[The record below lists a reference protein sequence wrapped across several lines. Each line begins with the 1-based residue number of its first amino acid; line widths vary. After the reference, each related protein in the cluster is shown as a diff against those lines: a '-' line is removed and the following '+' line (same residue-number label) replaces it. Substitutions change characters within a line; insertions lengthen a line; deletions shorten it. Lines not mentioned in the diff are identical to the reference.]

1 MKKEKIYPDSVEEKT
16 QMCMEALEK
25 AYAEMPEFDFDN
37 SQAYLRDAISK
48 IFFQQWLKGDEDEI
62 GLDEEKIYK
71 LMLMAEANYLLD
83 GLEKKGYIDSI
94 DDENGNEVVFLTTK
108 GKNDMALIN
117 KDVDK
122 LLYNIILN

>member
-1 MKKEKIYPDSVEEKT
+1 
-16 QMCMEALEK
+16 MEALEK
-25 AYAEMPEFDFDN
+25 AYAEMPDFDFNN

-122 LLYNIILN
+122 LLHNIILN

>member
-1 MKKEKIYPDSVEEKT
+1 
-16 QMCMEALEK
+16 
-25 AYAEMPEFDFDN
+25 
-37 SQAYLRDAISK
+37 
-48 IFFQQWLKGDEDEI
+48 
-62 GLDEEKIYK
+62 
-71 LMLMAEANYLLD
+71 MLMAEANYLLD

-122 LLYNIILN
+122 LLHNIILN

>member
-1 MKKEKIYPDSVEEKT
+1 MNTKIYPDSVEEKT

-25 AYAEMPEFDFDN
+25 AYAEMPEFNFDN
-37 SQAYLRDAISK
+37 SQAYLRDGISK

-122 LLYNIILN
+122 LLHNIILN

>member
-1 MKKEKIYPDSVEEKT
+1 MNTKIYPDSVEEKT
-16 QMCMEALEK
+16 QMCMEALER
-25 AYAEMPEFDFDN
+25 AYAEMPEFDFDK
-37 SQAYLRDAISK
+37 SQAYLRDSISN

-83 GLEKKGYIDSI
+83 SLEKKGYIDSI

-117 KDVDK
+117 SDVDK
-122 LLYNIILN
+122 LLHNIILN

>member
-1 MKKEKIYPDSVEEKT
+1 MNTKIYPDSVEEKT

-25 AYAEMPEFDFDN
+25 AYAEMPEFDFNN
-37 SQAYLRDAISK
+37 SQVYLRDAISK

-122 LLYNIILN
+122 LLHNIILN

>member
-1 MKKEKIYPDSVEEKT
+1 MNTKIYPDSVEEKT

-25 AYAEMPEFDFDN
+25 AYAEMPEFDFDK
-37 SQAYLRDAISK
+37 SQAYLRDSINN

-62 GLDEEKIYK
+62 GLDEEKIYR
-71 LMLMAEANYLLD
+71 LMLMAEASHLLD
-83 GLEKKGYIDSI
+83 SLEKKGYIDSI
-94 DDENGNEVVFLTTK
+94 DDEDGNEVVFLTTK

-122 LLYNIILN
+122 LLHNIILN

>member
-25 AYAEMPEFDFDN
+25 AYAEMPDFDFNN

-122 LLYNIILN
+122 LLHNIILN